1 MKMKTKK
8 PRLIINHMKF
18 AKPTDIGFGVP
29 IRTVATAL
37 VKGKEVERLAW
48 KQYLT
53 IEDEQKI
60 TKYLQGKH
68 GGQAARNN

>member
-1 MKMKTKK
+1 MKTKI
-8 PRLIINHMKF
+8 PRLVINHMKF

-37 VKGKEVERLAW
+37 VKGKEVEKLAW

-53 IEDEQKI
+53 TEDETKI
-60 TKYLQGKH
+60 TNYLRKKH
-68 GGQAARNN
+68 ESKAERNK